1 MSGKKEKL
9 KRKQEREKL
18 KQESLDTGAASI
30 LKDEAFSILKLLKNK
45 DNIQYVQE
53 ALKTK

>member
-9 KRKQEREKL
+9 KRKQARDKQ

-30 LKDEAFSILKLLKNK
+30 LKDEAFTILKLLKNK
-45 DNIQYVQE
+45 ENAKYVQE

>member
-9 KRKQEREKL
+9 KRKQARDKQ

-45 DNIQYVQE
+45 ENAKYVQE